1 MGSPRSRE
9 AGPSCSRKSGTI
21 ILDPKREAA
30 QNPTNWFAQALE
42 DLVVRSEAIA
52 QEVLS
57 VLRSLSHKKDGTKHS
72 SWVQAFRT
80 VWNESKIQEMQSR
93 LQSIRD
99 ALQFRILVSMKED
112 NIHGLDEASCK
123 VLKDIV
129 DSNRILKADIR
140 TQTHNILTEQ
150 KVEGARAAGRHQEVL
165 DAILTQHLKAP
176 SVDTILQTLQSR
188 LYSHRQDDRFEDIA
202 QAHQKT
208 FTWAFE
214 KKNSS
219 QSGPDLLNWLQSLSG
234 TYWISGKAG
243 SGKSTLMKYLVQD
256 PRFKQALQEWAGDDS
271 LVIATFYFWRA
282 GAPIQRT
289 QTGLLRSLLWQVL
302 EQQPTMG
309 SLLFPEQYVYG
320 AIWTEFPTFHQLRRA
335 FNRFANHITSSAVV
349 PIKVAFIVDGLDE
362 FEKDVIDF
370 TGLADI
376 FLTSSKSPNV
386 KALVSSRPLPAF
398 ESSFESM
405 PKLRLH
411 DLTHGDITTYVE
423 TELGPHLRTTNSP
436 ALGSNSNA
444 DLLLSEIVDAA
455 AGVFLWVKL
464 VVRSLIEG
472 VENGDTVEDLRTRL
486 NALPRDLEDL
496 FDHMIENV
504 PDSYKEQS
512 SQIFQLLEVCRTERI
527 ERPLSAV
534 DLTFALNWNEA
545 SVLQAPI
552 DTMPFAEKE
561 KIDRDVDR
569 RLKSRCVGLLE
580 LRTRI
585 VNRAELN
592 GSVLDEET
600 QRQVAYLH
608 RTVADYLSRP
618 VIWQRILSWTAGTKF
633 NASRL
638 LLQSLIMG
646 MKTNGHFEDPRDDYS
661 TQNISR
667 RTLWPTVEDALILA
681 GFAENT
687 GSVSICALL
696 HELDRTTAFHF
707 GGTYRSRT
715 FPDDTWHL
723 GYMDYLIHADT
734 VKQSP
739 VAWPTHENFL
749 SLMVLYGLYY
759 SLADVMLTHPEA
771 MATKKGR
778 PLLHYTCLPD
788 VGPSHLG
795 KFSRMTQLLLE
806 NGADPNQIFN
816 NRSTWQQALE
826 AYASTNSLRETP
838 LVFLSALIILVK
850 HGANPNACIYVSGQR
865 QSALQAIRARF
876 GNFSQGR
883 LDGPAYTLVR
893 EYLKSRG
900 VQMPVNNPSLKELTC
915 LMLPEHKEDLRR
927 VREMILDLITL
938 LESKGAKAKAWRKE
952 NTGHVKIGG
961 FRDRSSAYF
970 TGRNWK
976 DKMRQEA
983 VLVPENL
990 WSSI

>member
-9 AGPSCSRKSGTI
+9 AGPSCSRKSGTN
-21 ILDPKREAA
+21 ILDPKRKAA
-30 QNPTNWFAQALE
+30 QTPTNWFAQALE
-42 DLVVRSEAIA
+42 DLVVRSETIA

-72 SWVQAFRT
+72 SWVHAFRT

-99 ALQFRILVSMKED
+99 ALQFRILVSIKED
-112 NIHGLDEASCK
+112 NIHGLDEASRK
-123 VLKDIV
+123 VLNDIV

-150 KVEGARAAGRHQEVL
+150 KVEGARAADRHQEVL
-165 DAILTQHLKAP
+165 DAILTQNLKAP
-176 SVDTILQTLQSR
+176 SVDTVLQTLQSR

-243 SGKSTLMKYLVQD
+243 SGKSTLMKYFVQD
-256 PRFKQALQEWAGDDS
+256 PRFKQALQEWAADDS

-282 GAPIQRT
+282 GAPLQRT

-376 FLTSSKSPNV
+376 FLRSSKSPNV

-405 PKLRLH
+405 PKLCLH

-423 TELGPHLRTTNSP
+423 TELGPRLRTTNSP

-512 SQIFQLLEVCRTERI
+512 SKIFQLLEVCRTERI

-580 LRTRI
+580 LRTRM
-585 VNRAELN
+585 VSRAELN

-600 QRQVAYLH
+600 QKQVVYLH
-608 RTVADYLSRP
+608 RTVADYLNRP

-638 LLQSLIMG
+638 LLQSVIMD
-646 MKTNGHFEDPRDDYS
+646 MKTTEISLALPIPSTGPQMLWTMVEYAMTFAKYAEDTDR
-661 TQNISR
+661 IS
-667 RTLWPTVEDALILA
+667 I
-681 GFAENT
+681 
-687 GSVSICALL
+687 SALL
-696 HELDRTTAFHF
+696 LELDRIVALYFVRPPQ
-707 GGTYRSRT
+707 YQNY
-715 FPDDTWHL
+715 PEYTWHL
-723 GYMDYLIHADT
+723 CYMEFLT
-734 VKQSP
+734 QEVWSP
-739 VAWPTHENFL
+739 TPTNDDFL
-749 SLMVLYGLYY
+749 GLMVHYGLYY
-759 SLADVMLTHPEA
+759 SVADVLSTHPQA
-771 MATKKGR
+771 VLTKKGR
-778 PLLHYTCLPD
+778 PLLHYACFRDRRQGSLELHP
-788 VGPSHLG
+788 
-795 KFSRMTQLLLE
+795 RMIQLLIE
-806 NGADPNQIFN
+806 AGADPNQVFN
-816 NRSTWQQALE
+816 SRSVWQNALKVGIGWE
-826 AYASTNSLRETP
+826 SFGSIDIP
-838 LVFLSALIILVK
+838 FFFFSALSVFVK
-850 HGANPNACIYVSGQR
+850 HCANPNACIDIMSQR
-865 QSALQAIRARF
+865 QSALQVVRAQF
-876 GNFSQGR
+876 DGFLQGC
-883 LDGPAYTLVR
+883 LDMPAYKLVR
-893 EYLKSRG
+893 DCLGSRG
-900 VQMPVNNPSLKELTC
+900 VEIPYFIPDAESLTH
-915 LMLPEHKEDLRR
+915 LMLPEHKEHLRR
-927 VREMILDLITL
+927 AREMGLNLIKL
-938 LESKGAKAKAWRKE
+938 LESRGAKAQAWRKE
-952 NTGHVKIGG
+952 KTGYVKIGG
-961 FRDRSSAYF
+961 FRDRSSAYLS
-970 TGRNWK
+970 GRDWK
-976 DKMRQEA
+976 KETEPKTS
-983 VLVPENL
+983 LIPGNL
-990 WSSI
+990 WSSM